1 MLLHG
6 VLVAAG
12 LALVVWGLPASHR
25 LKGWPGIPAAIAV
38 LAGVLL
44 ALLGTLLVAAPDFF
58 KG

>member
-1 MLLHG
+1 MLQYG
-6 VLVAAG
+6 ALVAAG

-25 LKGWPGIPAAIAV
+25 LKGPPGILAAVAV

-44 ALLGTLLVAAPDFF
+44 ALLGTLLVAAPDFL